1 MNTIYDDTDFFN
13 AYATMAR
20 SQKGLEA
27 AGEWHQLK
35 LLFPNL
41 KGKSVLDL
49 GCGYGWHCRYCVQ
62 KCAFKVLGIDA
73 SAKMIEQARKRNF
86 DQAIEY
92 KVCSIQNYAFPHGE
106 RTASSADHSPR
117 IN

>member
-49 GCGYGWHCRYCVQ
+49 GCGYG
-62 KCAFKVLGIDA
+62 
-73 SAKMIEQARKRNF
+73 
-86 DQAIEY
+86 
-92 KVCSIQNYAFPHGE
+92 
-106 RTASSADHSPR
+106 
-117 IN
+117 